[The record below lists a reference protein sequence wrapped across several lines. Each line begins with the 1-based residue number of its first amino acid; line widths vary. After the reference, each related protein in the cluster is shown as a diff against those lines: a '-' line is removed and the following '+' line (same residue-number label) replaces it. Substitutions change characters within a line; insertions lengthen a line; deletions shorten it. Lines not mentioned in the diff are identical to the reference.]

1 MATMTE
7 APAATLTYEAYM
19 AEPEVEGRYDIVNGV
34 RVIQPELSWERQ
46 RIIGNLSSGLFAY
59 ERATGG
65 YVVPSAFDLLI
76 RRSPLQIRQPDLLF
90 ISGVR
95 LTKGG
100 GPPKVGPLEIGPELV
115 VEIVWGGET
124 RRILED
130 KIADYISIGVDECWV
145 ARPDERTVEVLAFT
159 PGGARSVATYTDGQV
174 VASGV
179 FAGLA
184 VLVAEVFAP

>member
-19 AEPEVEGRYDIVNGV
+19 AEPEVQGRYDIVEGV
-34 RVIQPELSWERQ
+34 RVFQPELSWDRQ

-76 RRSPLQIRQPDLLF
+76 QRSPLQIRQPDLLF

-95 LTKGG
+95 LTQGG

-115 VEIVWGGET
+115 VEIVWGSEMQ
-124 RRILED
+124 RILGD
-130 KIADYISIGVDECWV
+130 KIADYISIGVGECWV
-145 ARPDERTVEVLAFT
+145 VRPDDRTVEVLALT
-159 PGGARSVATYTDGQV
+159 PGGARSVATFTDGQV

-184 VLVAEVFAP
+184 VAVAEAFAP